1 MHFMEVNVEE
11 IDSFRFTLP
20 VHFIGLDGEEML
32 QFTVEFGES
41 MKEKGN
47 LVFNVWCGYPGAR
60 IRAFLMTATVKTN
73 GAPVDAIM
81 NYLQKSDEFSEMS
94 REFIS
99 HFSKSPIRFHVLGD
113 ANTLYCRGS
122 KLLRNTKRNWE
133 FPNKLREPAA
143 PWCGRLPF

>member
-47 LVFNVWCGYPGAR
+47 LVFNVWCG
-60 IRAFLMTATVKTN
+60 TVKTN

-99 HFSKSPIRFHVLGD
+99 HFSK
-113 ANTLYCRGS
+113 
-122 KLLRNTKRNWE
+122 
-133 FPNKLREPAA
+133 
-143 PWCGRLPF
+143 

>member
-20 VHFIGLDGEEML
+20 VHFIGLDGEGML

-60 IRAFLMTATVKTN
+60 IIVFFLTATVKTY
-73 GAPVDAIM
+73 GATVVAIM

-94 REFIS
+94 REFIA
-99 HFSKSPIRFHVLGD
+99 HFSK
-113 ANTLYCRGS
+113 
-122 KLLRNTKRNWE
+122 
-133 FPNKLREPAA
+133 
-143 PWCGRLPF
+143 

>member
-20 VHFIGLDGEEML
+20 VHFIGL
-32 QFTVEFGES
+32 
-41 MKEKGN
+41 KEKGN

-94 REFIS
+94 REFIA
-99 HFSKSPIRFHVLGD
+99 HFSK
-113 ANTLYCRGS
+113 
-122 KLLRNTKRNWE
+122 
-133 FPNKLREPAA
+133 
-143 PWCGRLPF
+143 

>member
-60 IRAFLMTATVKTN
+60 IRVFLMTATVKTN

-81 NYLQKSDEFSEMS
+81 NYLQKSDEFSEC
-94 REFIS
+94 
-99 HFSKSPIRFHVLGD
+99 H
-113 ANTLYCRGS
+113 GS
-122 KLLRNTKRNWE
+122 SLHI

>member
-41 MKEKGN
+41 MMEKGN

-73 GAPVDAIM
+73 GVPVDAIM

-94 REFIS
+94 REFIA
-99 HFSKSPIRFHVLGD
+99 HFSK
-113 ANTLYCRGS
+113 
-122 KLLRNTKRNWE
+122 
-133 FPNKLREPAA
+133 
-143 PWCGRLPF
+143 

>member
-20 VHFIGLDGEEML
+20 VHFI
-32 QFTVEFGES
+32 
-41 MKEKGN
+41 
-47 LVFNVWCGYPGAR
+47 VWCGYPGAR

-94 REFIS
+94 REFIA
-99 HFSKSPIRFHVLGD
+99 HFSK
-113 ANTLYCRGS
+113 
-122 KLLRNTKRNWE
+122 
-133 FPNKLREPAA
+133 
-143 PWCGRLPF
+143 

>member
-1 MHFMEVNVEE
+1 
-11 IDSFRFTLP
+11 
-20 VHFIGLDGEEML
+20 
-32 QFTVEFGES
+32 

-94 REFIS
+94 REFIA
-99 HFSKSPIRFHVLGD
+99 HFSKINWGACRTMVRQAPFNWLARRKAYARRSAAAIPTAMPLTSTPSSAGIRRYFRPSMIRVS
-113 ANTLYCRGS
+113 TI
-122 KLLRNTKRNWE
+122 
-133 FPNKLREPAA
+133 
-143 PWCGRLPF
+143 